1 MGNIFKDD
9 SILKNDYI
17 HGFKIFKIY
26 NISPKN
32 AFVKFH
38 KRDKK

>member
-9 SILKNDYI
+9 SILKNDYN

-26 NISPKN
+26 NMCPKN

-38 KRDKK
+38 RRDKK